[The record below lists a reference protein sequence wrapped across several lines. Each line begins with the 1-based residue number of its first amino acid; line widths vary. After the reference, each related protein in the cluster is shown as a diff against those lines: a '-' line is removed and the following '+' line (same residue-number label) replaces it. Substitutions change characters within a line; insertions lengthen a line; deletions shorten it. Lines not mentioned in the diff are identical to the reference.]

1 MESKMVLA
9 IEFKLEYIA
18 DIVFLVGLAIWA
30 IIDGRKGFIT
40 CFFSFV
46 SAIACAIGV
55 LFLSAPLLKMT
66 GGLFGIEAW
75 MQGGIG
81 DWLST
86 IKPFDLDI
94 STDGWSATLD
104 TLSLPAFLKSAVL
117 EEIDAVVGDIPS
129 GTRLGQYVGSA
140 IGSFLATV
148 LCGIIMFIAVKLL
161 MLLLRG
167 VLNKVAESSA
177 FISKINVL
185 GGIAAGTFKAFSV
198 VCILL
203 ALLSLIPAEWLTNF
217 FNNTLILKGIYNNN
231 PLLTVFSWFVVA

>member
-1 MESKMVLA
+1 M
-9 IEFKLEYIA
+9 
-18 DIVFLVGLAIWA
+18 
-30 IIDGRKGFIT
+30 
-40 CFFSFV
+40 
-46 SAIACAIGV
+46 
-55 LFLSAPLLKMT
+55 
-66 GGLFGIEAW
+66 
-75 MQGGIG
+75 
-81 DWLST
+81 
-86 IKPFDLDI
+86 DI

-117 EEIDAVVGDIPS
+117 EEIDAVVGDIPA

-148 LCGIIMFIAVKLL
+148 LCGIIMFIVIKLL

-185 GGIAAGTFKAFSV
+185 GGIAAGTFKSFSV

>member
-1 MESKMVLA
+1 MLLA
-9 IEFKLEYIA
+9 IDFKLQYIA

-55 LFLSAPLLKMT
+55 LFLSAPLLKLT

-81 DWLST
+81 DWLSG
-86 IKPFDLDI
+86 IRPFDLDI
-94 STDGWSATLD
+94 SVEGWRAALD
-104 TLSLPAFLKSAVL
+104 TMALPTFLKTAVL
-117 EEIDAVVGDIPS
+117 EEIAACIGDIPA
-129 GTRLGQYVGSA
+129 GTRLGQYVGVS

-148 LCGIIMFIAVKLL
+148 LCGVLVFILIKLL

-167 VLNKVAESSA
+167 VLNKVANSSS

-203 ALLSLIPAEWLTNF
+203 AVLSLIPAEWLTNF

>member
-1 MESKMVLA
+1 MESKMLLA

-104 TLSLPAFLKSAVL
+104 TMALPAFLKSAVL
-117 EEIDAVVGDIPS
+117 EEINAVVGDIPS
-129 GTRLGQYVGSA
+129 GTRLGQYVGTA
-140 IGSFLATV
+140 IGSFLATA
-148 LCGIIMFIAVKLL
+148 LCGIIMFIAIKLL

-203 ALLSLIPAEWLTNF
+203 AVLSLIPAEWLINF

>member
-1 MESKMVLA
+1 MLLA
-9 IEFKLEYIA
+9 IDFKLEYIA
-18 DIVFLVGLAIWA
+18 DIVFLAGLAIWA

-66 GGLFGIEAW
+66 GGLFGLEAW

-86 IKPFDLDI
+86 IRPFDLDI
-94 STDGWSATLD
+94 STEGWRTTLD
-104 TLSLPAFLKSAVL
+104 TLALPAFLKSAVL
-117 EEIDAVVGDIPS
+117 EEIAAVVGDIPA
-129 GTRLGQYVGSA
+129 GTRLGQYVGGA

-148 LCGIIMFIAVKLL
+148 LCGVLTFIIIKLL

-185 GGIAAGTFKAFSV
+185 GGISAGMFKAFSV

-203 ALLSLIPAEWLTNF
+203 AVLSLIPAEWLTNF